1 MRRLLAISVAA
12 AVVAALCAGQTTA
25 SAAPKDPDPLD
36 AYAAVVQAAELATI
50 ARQGIDVSGQ
60 RRVAGGIELDV
71 VLDQAQAERLRAT
84 PPRAARSSRSS

>member
-1 MRRLLAISVAA
+1 
-12 AVVAALCAGQTTA
+12 
-25 SAAPKDPDPLD
+25 
-36 AYAAVVQAAELATI
+36 VVQAAELATI